1 MRVIAPCC
9 CIKVVA
15 RVHKAYGIPRKA
27 TQNDPNPQ
35 VILVILLAWQ
45 NWDDLQLPEHLLC
58 SAALGSSRLHIF
70 QPTVFLC
77 CGEAACCAGCQAL
90 ESAKARTDWRVGR
103 WSDNMLD
110 VSWCPITYI
119 YIWEGGAVICGVVKC
134 RAAWCGEVQCS
145 VVLLVC
151 EVWWAAILLSRHLQ
165 LFFTLYSHYLSD
177 LPGGLLD
184 FVSSAFFDEH
194 EHFSIFSCVF
204 LRMIDVSDIAWKC

>member
-9 CIKVVA
+9 CIKGVA

-119 YIWEGGAVICGVVKC
+119 YIYIYLRGGRCDL
-134 RAAWCGEVQCS
+134 RCGEVSCCVMWGRAVQCRVIGVWS
-145 VVLLVC
+145 VVG
-151 EVWWAAILLSRHLQ
+151 RNTP
-165 LFFTLYSHYLSD
+165 F
-177 LPGGLLD
+177 
-184 FVSSAFFDEH
+184 
-194 EHFSIFSCVF
+194 
-204 LRMIDVSDIAWKC
+204 